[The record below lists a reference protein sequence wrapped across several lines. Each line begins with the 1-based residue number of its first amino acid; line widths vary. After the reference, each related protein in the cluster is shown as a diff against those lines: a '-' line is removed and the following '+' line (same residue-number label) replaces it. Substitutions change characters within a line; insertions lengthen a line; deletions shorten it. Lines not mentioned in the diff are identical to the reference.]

1 MYGPSTVEYA
11 VNIGMYTP
19 LERQTHESADPSIPW
34 YCRRLVP
41 IEPCRAYVDRQK
53 KSGTDV
59 AVAPQ
64 LVWIAQI
71 LYSLAGERYG
81 P

>member
-1 MYGPSTVEYA
+1 MVLPT
-11 VNIGMYTP
+11 IG
-19 LERQTHESADPSIPW
+19 
-34 YCRRLVP
+34 P

-81 P
+81 FSFEVLVGSLPSRGRSLSAAIET